1 MAQRT
6 GMTVWTEHAHRELAR
21 AGHRAGG
28 AREEVLALL
37 ARQDCCLT
45 AQEIADRLR
54 AERGGIGTAS
64 VYRALELLVEH
75 GLAQRLDLG
84 QGVARYE
91 VVDPHGDHH
100 HHLLC
105 ERCGRLVPFDDGDLE
120 RSIERLA
127 ARHGF
132 RVADHEVILH
142 GACAR
147 CETPAA

>member
-1 MAQRT
+1 MAQTRPHLA
-6 GMTVWTEHAHRELAR
+6 WAEHAQAVRGD
-21 AGHRAGG
+21 AGYRRGG
-28 AREEVLALL
+28 ARHAVIELL
-37 ARQDCCLT
+37 ADNACALT
-45 AQEIADRLR
+45 AQDIEDRLR
-54 AERGGIGTAS
+54 GTDRAVGRAS

-142 GACAR
+142 GACDR
-147 CETPAA
+147 CETSPA